1 MHKLN
6 VLVAQYPN
14 QEAVFRIVPSR
25 VEAALA
31 RASPSMPPVEF
42 GWCATDDPAF
52 GERVAA
58 ADAMIGFRF
67 PTEPIAQPGSALKL
81 IQVAAAGIEHL
92 LPLDWLPRSTA
103 LATASGVHAP
113 KIREWA
119 TMVFL
124 MLHSRMPHFV
134 TAQRAHMWS
143 KAYSSHIAGRAALIV
158 GTGGIGASIAAA
170 ARSLGLRTT
179 GVRRNVRPT
188 RHFDTV
194 IGLDALDGAMAEADF
209 VVLAMPLTPS
219 TRHIMN
225 ADRFKRMKPEAGFA
239 NFGRGGLV
247 DQEALRAALV
257 ARTLGGA
264 IIDVTD
270 PEPLPSDSPLWDA
283 PRLIVTPHLSCDDPE
298 SYVPRT
304 LDLFLDNIRRC
315 VDGRPIRNRVVR
327 SRAY

>member
-1 MHKLN
+1 MRKLN

-14 QEAVFRIVPSR
+14 QETVFRIVPAR

-31 RASPSMPPVEF
+31 RAPKSLPPVEF
-42 GWCATDDPAF
+42 SWCATDDPAF

-67 PTEPIAQPGSALKL
+67 PTDQIARSGSVLKL
-81 IQVAAAGIEHL
+81 VQVAAAGIEHL
-92 LPLDWLPRSTA
+92 LPLDWLPRSIA

-113 KIREWA
+113 KIQEWA

-124 MLHSRMPHFV
+124 MLHARMPHFV
-134 TAQRAHMWS
+134 TAQRAHRWS
-143 KAYSSHIAGRAALIV
+143 KAYSSHIAGRSALIV
-158 GTGGIGASIAAA
+158 GTGGIGGSIAAA
-170 ARSLGLRTT
+170 ARGLGLRTT

-194 IGLDALDGAMAEADF
+194 IGLDALDGAVAEADF

-225 ADRFKRMKPEAGFA
+225 AARFKRMKPEAGFA
-239 NFGRGGLV
+239 NFGRGALV

-257 ARTLGGA
+257 DGTLGGA

-270 PEPLPSDSPLWDA
+270 PEPLPPDSPLWDA
-283 PRLIVTPHLSCDDPE
+283 PRLIITPHLSCDDPD

-304 LDLFLDNIRRC
+304 LDLFLDNIRRR
-315 VDGRPIRNRVVR
+315 VEGRPIRNRVVR

>member
-1 MHKLN
+1 MRKLS
-6 VLVAQYPN
+6 VLVAQYPS

-25 VEAALA
+25 VDAALG
-31 RASPSMPPVEF
+31 RAPASLPPLEF
-42 GWCATDDPAF
+42 SWCATDDPAF

-67 PTEPIAQPGSALKL
+67 PTEPIARSDTALKL

-92 LPLDWLPRSTA
+92 LPLDWLPRSVA

-113 KIREWA
+113 KIQEWA

-134 TAQRAHMWS
+134 TAQRAHAWS
-143 KAYSSHIAGRAALIV
+143 KAYSSHIAGRNALIV

-194 IGLDALDGAMAEADF
+194 IGLDALDGAVAEADF
-209 VVLAMPLTPS
+209 IVLAIPLTPS

-225 ADRFKRMKPEAGFA
+225 SHRFERMKPEAGFA

-247 DQEALRAALV
+247 DQEALRTALDTG
-257 ARTLGGA
+257 ALGGA

-283 PRLIVTPHLSCDDPE
+283 PRLIITPHLSCDDPE

-304 LDLFLDNIRRC
+304 LDLFLDNIRRR
-315 VDGRPIRNRVVR
+315 VEGRPVRNRVVR

>member
-31 RASPSMPPVEF
+31 RAPASLPPLEF
-42 GWCATDDPAF
+42 SWCATDDEAF

-67 PTEPIAQPGSALKL
+67 PTERIASPGSALKL

-92 LPLDWLPRSTA
+92 LPLDWLPRSVA

-113 KIREWA
+113 KIQEWA

-134 TAQRAHMWS
+134 TAQRAHRWS
-143 KAYSSHIAGRAALIV
+143 KAYSSHIAGRSALIV
-158 GTGGIGASIAAA
+158 GTGGIGGSIAAA
-170 ARSLGLRTT
+170 ARSLGVRTT

-194 IGLDALDGAMAEADF
+194 IGLEDFRGAVASADF

-225 ADRFKRMKPEAGFA
+225 ADLFGRMKPEAGFA

-257 ARTLGGA
+257 AGTLGGA

-270 PEPLPSDSPLWDA
+270 PEPLPPDSPLWDA
-283 PRLIVTPHLSCDDPE
+283 PRLIITPHLSCDDPE

-304 LDLFLDNIRRC
+304 LDLFLDNIRRR
-315 VDGRPIRNRVVR
+315 VEGGPIRNRVVR
-327 SRAY
+327 SRAC

>member
-1 MHKLN
+1 MRKLN

-14 QEAVFRIVPSR
+14 QEAVFRIVPAR
-25 VEAALA
+25 VEAAIG
-31 RASPSMPPVEF
+31 RAPPSLPPLEF
-42 GWCATDDPAF
+42 SWCATDDPAF
-52 GERVAA
+52 GERAAA

-67 PTEPIAQPGSALKL
+67 PTERIKWPGSALKL

-92 LPLDWLPRSTA
+92 LPLDWMPRSVA

-119 TMVFL
+119 GMVLL

-134 TAQRAHMWS
+134 TAQRDHRWS
-143 KAYSSHIAGRAALIV
+143 KAYSSHIAGRSALIV
-158 GTGGIGASIAAA
+158 GTGGVGGSIAAA
-170 ARSLGLRTT
+170 ARGLGVRTT

-194 IGLDALDGAMAEADF
+194 IGLQDLNNAVAAADF
-209 VVLAMPLTPS
+209 VVLAMPLTSS

-225 ADRFKRMKPEAGFA
+225 ADLFARMKPEAGFA

-257 ARTLGGA
+257 AGTLGGA

-283 PRLIVTPHLSCDDPE
+283 PRLIITPHLSCDDPE

-304 LDLFLDNIRRC
+304 LDLFLDNIRRR
-315 VDGRPIRNRVVR
+315 VEGRPIRNRVVR
-327 SRAY
+327 GRAY

>member
-1 MHKLN
+1 MRKLN

-14 QEAVFRIVPSR
+14 QDAVFRNVPAR
-25 VEAALA
+25 VEAAIA
-31 RASPSMPPVEF
+31 RAPASLPPLEF
-42 GWCATDDPAF
+42 SWCATDDPAF
-52 GERVAA
+52 GERATA

-67 PTEPIAQPGSALKL
+67 PTDQIKRPGSALRL

-92 LPLDWLPRSTA
+92 LPLDWLPRSVA

-119 TMVFL
+119 AMVLL

-134 TAQRAHMWS
+134 TAQRAHQWS
-143 KAYSSHIAGRAALIV
+143 KAYSSHIAGRSALIV
-158 GTGGIGASIAAA
+158 GTGGIGGSIAAA
-170 ARSLGLRTT
+170 AHGLGIRTT
-179 GVRRNVRPT
+179 GVRRNIRPT
-188 RHFDTV
+188 RHFDAV
-194 IGLDALDGAMAEADF
+194 IGLQDLNDAVASADF
-209 VVLAMPLTPS
+209 VVLAMPLTPT
-219 TRHIMN
+219 TRHIVN
-225 ADRFKRMKPEAGFA
+225 ADLFGRMKPEAGFA

-257 ARTLGGA
+257 AGTLGGA

-270 PEPLPSDSPLWDA
+270 PEPLPPDSPLWDA
-283 PRLIVTPHLSCDDPE
+283 PRLIITPHLSCDDPE

-304 LDLFLDNIRRC
+304 LDLFLDNIRRR
-315 VDGRPIRNRVVR
+315 VEGRPIRNRVVR